1 MFVELFTLHYITL
14 HYITLHYIISTK
26 IFTLGSVYIYIYI
39 SSPNRTP
46 KGNGYGCAE
55 MQMSIAMDEQRSR
68 CIFLVCWGSTN
79 NNYSSPLGE

>member
-1 MFVELFTLHYITL
+1 MEAKSVCRI
-14 HYITLHYIISTK
+14 IYIISAK
-26 IFTLGSVYIYIYI
+26 IFTLGSV

-46 KGNGYGCAE
+46 KGNGYVCAE